1 MRNKKLIVLLASS
14 LLAAGSASGAG
25 LPKLPKLPGLS
36 KETAAPAS
44 SGTSQ
49 EGLVQRYVQASTSFN
64 MALRELALAY
74 GLKEH
79 AAKLDAEITAL
90 QSGAVNDKDSLK
102 KNTAVS
108 SEAQAAVKERM
119 DQNEQLTEEGRK
131 HYAAAWQPYIEGYR
145 LSRTLPDEASNFK
158 ASAQTQIDSA
168 SPLEKLKVVS
178 KFSAG
183 MFLAGE
189 APGFLGR
196 VSTGFGQLVSY
207 AQKNDI
213 AVPKDATSML

>member
-1 MRNKKLIVLLASS
+1 MSNKPLIVLAASA
-14 LLAAGSASGAG
+14 LLAASSANAG
-25 LPKLPKLPGLS
+25 LPKLPKLPGAQ
-36 KETAAPAS
+36 KETAAPA
-44 SGTSQ
+44 GGAVSQ

-64 MALRELALAY
+64 TALRELALAY

-79 AAKLDAEITAL
+79 AAKLDAEIAAL

-102 KNTAVS
+102 KNSAVS

-119 DQNEQLTEEGRK
+119 DQGEQLSEEGKK
-131 HYAAAWQPYIEGYR
+131 HYAAAWQPYIDGYR
-145 LSRTLPDEASNFK
+145 ISRTLPAEAQNFK
-158 ASAQTQIDSA
+158 TSAQAQIDSA
-168 SPLEKLKVVS
+168 SMLEKTRVLS
-178 KFSAG
+178 KLSAG
-183 MFLAGE
+183 MYLAGE

>member
-1 MRNKKLIVLLASS
+1 MIDKKLIVL
-14 LLAAGSASGAG
+14 AGSMLLVAGSLSNAG
-25 LPKLPKLPGLS
+25 LPKLPKLPGSS
-36 KETAAPAS
+36 KETAAPA
-44 SGTSQ
+44 GGAVSQ

-64 MALRELALAY
+64 TALRELALAY

-79 AAKLDAEITAL
+79 AAKLDAEIAAL

-102 KNTAVS
+102 KNSAVS

-119 DQNEQLTEEGRK
+119 DKGEQLSEEGKK

-145 LSRTLPDEASNFK
+145 ISRTLPGEAQNFK
-158 ASAQTQIDSA
+158 SSAQSQIDSA
-168 SPLEKLKVVS
+168 SMLEKTRVLS
-178 KFSAG
+178 KLSAG
-183 MFLAGE
+183 MYLAGE

-213 AVPKDATSML
+213 AVPPDATSML

>member
-1 MRNKKLIVLLASS
+1 MFDNKLVIL
-14 LLAAGSASGAG
+14 AGSILLFTGAFAHAA
-25 LPKLPKLPGLS
+25 LPKLPKLPGTS
-36 KETAAPAS
+36 KESAAPAG
-44 SGTSQ
+44 GTVSQ
-49 EGLVQRYVQASTSFN
+49 EGLVQRYTQASTSFN
-64 MALRELALAY
+64 TALRELALAY

-79 AAKLDAEITAL
+79 AAKLDAEIAAL

-102 KNTAVS
+102 KNSAVS

-119 DQNEQLTEEGRK
+119 DQGEQLSEEGKK

-145 LSRTLPDEASNFK
+145 ISRTLPDEARNFK
-158 ASAQTQIDSA
+158 SSAQAQIDSA
-168 SPLEKLKVVS
+168 SPLEKLSVVS

-183 MFLAGE
+183 MFLASE

-213 AVPKDATSML
+213 PVPKDATSML